1 MSGLH
6 TTVKVV
12 GSKCNYDC
20 EYCFYLE
27 KDTLLKSNK
36 SMQQDTL
43 EAYVRNYINSQNT
56 PEVEFAW
63 HGGEPTL
70 VGLNFFEK
78 AVEFQ
83 RKYAGQKVIKN
94 TIQTNG
100 SKLNNDWCRF
110 FRENNFLVGISL
122 DGPEWL
128 QAKYRTKQG
137 KSAFNEILSAIKLL
151 QKMNVQYNVLACVTK
166 EYCQHGEEIYTFFR
180 KHKIKHIQ
188 FSPVVESLPSKDE
201 QSRGQ
206 HFASNLIFSTAKSY
220 QQNKYNPLSWAVD
233 AKEYGKFL
241 VDIFNLWIKEDVGK
255 VFILNFEQALTQY
268 IGNPSPNCIHAKNCG
283 SSYAVEAN
291 GDVYFCDHV
300 AYPESKIGN
309 VMTSS
314 FQDIASNNK
323 DIFNKESRLSERC
336 KKCNVRQLC
345 NGGCP
350 KHRYLADT
358 GEYEN
363 VLCDGYFH
371 FFNSIQKYLHAM
383 TQLLANGY
391 PASYVMQALNG
402 PLILKSSNN

>member
-1 MSGLH
+1 MSAYLDAIKEFAQLKKGNPTWGGINAEYAVRMDRQNRFKTGLEIAQYTADIMH
-6 TTVKVV
+6 KDMKDYDLDSSRYTQSLGCWHGFTAQQLAMSVKKHQGTMDKSYIYLSGWMVAALRSQFGPLPDQSMHEKTTV
-12 GSKCNYDC
+12 
-20 EYCFYLE
+20 
-27 KDTLLKSNK
+27 
-36 SMQQDTL
+36 
-43 EAYVRNYINSQNT
+43 
-56 PEVEFAW
+56 P
-63 HGGEPTL
+63 
-70 VGLNFFEK
+70 
-78 AVEFQ
+78 
-83 RKYAGQKVIKN
+83 
-94 TIQTNG
+94 
-100 SKLNNDWCRF
+100 
-110 FRENNFLVGISL
+110 SL
-122 DGPEWL
+122 
-128 QAKYRTKQG
+128 
-137 KSAFNEILSAIKLL
+137 I
-151 QKMNVQYNVLACVTK
+151 
-166 EYCQHGEEIYTFFR
+166 EEIYTFFR